1 VFLFYKDRK
10 PWFFYP
16 LIFEAFHPAG
26 KTLYFRPVFIPFF
39 VTFALR
45 MIVEKTLCCSVETT
59 LK

>member
-1 VFLFYKDRK
+1 MVFLFPD
-10 PWFFYP
+10 
-16 LIFEAFHPAG
+16 FEAFHPAG

-45 MIVEKTLCCSVETT
+45 MIVEKTLCCSIETT